1 MIGGLLMVRFTW
13 ESQGMHIINVNDYF
27 NLYVTPDMLSDATS
41 KRIMHVIDTAE
52 ILDYRLG
59 TVSTPFGITSIQNL
73 STGCKT
79 ALLVNCLCKDKLKFN
94 EDIITIE
101 LVGCG
106 WNAVQEVIRACI
118 KESILLS
125 YSTSDVGR
133 MSGKFMLNGIIYD
146 DIADMV
152 FSMF

>member
-1 MIGGLLMVRFTW
+1 MVRFTW
-13 ESQGMHIINVNDYF
+13 EPQGSHIINANDYF
-27 NLYVTPDMLSDATS
+27 DLYVTPDMLSDATS
-41 KRIMHVIDTAE
+41 KRIMRVIDTAE
-52 ILDYRLG
+52 IIDYQLG
-59 TVSTPFGITSIQNL
+59 TVSTPFGITSMQNL

-79 ALLVNCLCKDKLKFN
+79 ALLVHCLCTDTLKFN
-94 EDIITIE
+94 EDIVTVE

-125 YSTSDVGR
+125 YSTPDVGR
-133 MSGKFMLNGIIYD
+133 MSGEFMLNGIIYN